1 MINKLIS
8 LFSSQLAETAADGF
22 YIILADSPDVM
33 SDTSV
38 CNKRLMY
45 RQQFF
50 VETVPKLVDGFNQS
64 QPDGK
69 ESFLRALSHVLQSVP
84 KEVLLS
90 ELPPLMPLLIQS
102 LSLSEPSLKTS
113 TLTTLYSLVHD
124 APLVISQHISS
135 LIPPLLLL
143 SKQNQQMT
151 VRIAALQ
158 CVGVLTILPHHVVF
172 PYRMQVIREL
182 ASTLDDRK
190 RLVRKEAVKCRGE
203 WYLLGSAKE

>member
-1 MINKLIS
+1 MVHIRLHCFRWKGVILTSPLSCPTICSQGSS
-8 LFSSQLAETAADGF
+8 LVRTATSKNVQFLNSNIKIFNFSIQ
-22 YIILADSPDVM
+22 
-33 SDTSV
+33 
-38 CNKRLMY
+38 
-45 RQQFF
+45 
-50 VETVPKLVDGFNQS
+50 
-64 QPDGK
+64 
-69 ESFLRALSHVLQSVP
+69 
-84 KEVLLS
+84 
-90 ELPPLMPLLIQS
+90 LMPLLIQS

-203 WYLLGSAKE
+203 WLRMKL